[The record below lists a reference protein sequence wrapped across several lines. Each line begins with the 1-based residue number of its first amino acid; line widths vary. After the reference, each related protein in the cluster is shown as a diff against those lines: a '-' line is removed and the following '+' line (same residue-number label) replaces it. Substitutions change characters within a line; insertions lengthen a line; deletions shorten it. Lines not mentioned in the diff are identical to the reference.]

1 MLAAT
6 CIFHHRAALLV
17 KLHLAGLRQ
26 PPGKRYSAG
35 QTCLSCDRSKQ
46 ELDVL
51 ATVNTKLTAESAHSK
66 ADLHDINEYLCNQLK
81 ATALTNATLSSRID
95 DLEHRLLE
103 TSRAHAVSMTS
114 CNCQQEI
121 RIATLAAA

>member
-1 MLAAT
+1 MW
-6 CIFHHRAALLV
+6 R
-17 KLHLAGLRQ
+17 
-26 PPGKRYSAG
+26 
-35 QTCLSCDRSKQ
+35 RSKQ
-46 ELDVL
+46 ELGVL

-103 TSRAHAVSMTS
+103 SSRAHTVRLWGSVLT
-114 CNCQQEI
+114 
-121 RIATLAAA
+121 